1 MSKGVKDEDFQRVFN
16 LRKTIDV
23 TWNGETLTDK
33 QLEENYEHIYVQH
46 VIHFLFLVCDLFKID
61 ITHNYCSHMMSYR
74 AINPTSR
81 HFSSKYQINNL
92 I

>member
-33 QLEENYEHIYVQH
+33 QLEENY
-46 VIHFLFLVCDLFKID
+46 
-61 ITHNYCSHMMSYR
+61 
-74 AINPTSR
+74 
-81 HFSSKYQINNL
+81 
-92 I
+92 